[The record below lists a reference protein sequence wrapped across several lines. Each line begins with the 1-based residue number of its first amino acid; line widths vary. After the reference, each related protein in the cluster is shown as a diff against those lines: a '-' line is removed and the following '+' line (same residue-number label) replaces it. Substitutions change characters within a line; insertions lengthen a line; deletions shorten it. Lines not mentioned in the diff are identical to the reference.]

1 MGVFWKRNLELTIE
15 QQVESYVDAGIEIT
29 SHGVF
34 AFIR

>member
-29 SHGVF
+29 SHGVL